1 MGRYEFLTAA
11 ISMITGTTMLVVIAY
26 MYFNRSKTRAP
37 QATQLPPATE
47 DRLARI
53 ERAVDSIA
61 IEVERI
67 SEAQRYTAKLLAE
80 GRRPADALSAPD
92 PQEGRS
98 RG

>member
-1 MGRYEFLTAA
+1 MGRYEFLTAVV
-11 ISMITGTTMLVVIAY
+11 SMVTGTAMLVSIAY
-26 MYFNRSKTRAP
+26 MYFNRSKPRSP
-37 QATQLPPATE
+37 QTAQLSPATE

-67 SEAQRYTAKLLAE
+67 SEAQRFTAKLLAE
-80 GRRPADALSAPD
+80 GRRPADALAAPD
-92 PQEGRS
+92 PQEGRG

>member
-1 MGRYEFLTAA
+1 MGRYEFLTASMSMVMGTA
-11 ISMITGTTMLVVIAY
+11 MLISIAY
-26 MYFNRSKTRAP
+26 MYFRSKARPP
-37 QATQLPPATE
+37 QSTQLPAATD

-67 SEAQRYTAKLLAE
+67 SEAQRFTARLLSE
-80 GRRPADALSAPD
+80 GRRPDALSAAD
-92 PQEGRS
+92 AQEGRR